1 MSSPTLH
8 AGEDKRNAM
17 IAVEQALA
25 LQAELAAAVIRHDAF
40 VDPVLRVTGVDVAY
54 AADGERIVCAAV
66 TLDADTLA
74 PIEIATAWGTADFP
88 YVPGLFS
95 FRELPIVLKALEQL
109 RQPPQLV
116 VCDGQGIAHP
126 RRFGLASH
134 LGVVCDL
141 PTIGCAKNRLIGT
154 HDPLKDE
161 RGSIALL
168 VDADE
173 TIGAVLRTQDG
184 VRPIYASIG
193 HRIALDSACGW
204 ILRLA
209 RDYRLPETT
218 RAADHAVRMALKEI
232 EGPPS

>member
-1 MSSPTLH
+1 
-8 AGEDKRNAM
+8 M

-25 LQAELAAAVIRHDAF
+25 LQAELAAAVIRHDALEDSI
-40 VDPVLRVTGVDVAY
+40 VRVTGVDVGY

-66 TLDADTLA
+66 TLDAETLA
-74 PIEIATAWGTADFP
+74 PIETATAWGAADFP

-95 FRELPIVLKALEQL
+95 FRELPIVIKALERL

-141 PTIGCAKNRLIGT
+141 PTIGCAKSRLIGT
-154 HDPLKDE
+154 HDPLRDE
-161 RGSIALL
+161 RGSMAPL
-168 VDADE
+168 VDAGE
-173 TIGAVLRTQDG
+173 TIGAALRTQAG
-184 VRPIYASIG
+184 IRPVYVSIG
-193 HRIALDSACGW
+193 HRIALETACAW

-209 RDYRLPETT
+209 QDYRLPETT
-218 RAADHAVRMALKEI
+218 RTADHAGRMALKQI
-232 EGPPS
+232 EPSPD